1 MKSYFVYIKKKKT
14 NGTLYIGVT
23 SNIQRRLEEHI
34 NGLAESFTSKY
45 GLKRL
50 VYLEEYQ
57 NPTDA
62 IKREKQLKNWKRLWK
77 LNLINAQN
85 PAWKDLSED
94 I

>member
-1 MKSYFVYIKKKKT
+1 MKSYFVYILARKT

>member
-1 MKSYFVYIKKKKT
+1 MKSYFVYILASKT

-62 IKREKQLKNWKRLWK
+62 IKREKQLKNWKRK

>member
-1 MKSYFVYIKKKKT
+1 MKSYFVYILASKT

>member
-1 MKSYFVYIKKKKT
+1 MKYYFVYILASKT

>member
-1 MKSYFVYIKKKKT
+1 MKSYFVYILASKT

-34 NGLAESFTSKY
+34 NGSAESFTSKY

>member
-1 MKSYFVYIKKKKT
+1 MKSYFVYILASKT

-50 VYLEEYQ
+50 VYLEEYR

>member
-1 MKSYFVYIKKKKT
+1 MKSYFVYILASKA